1 MEKVLHC
8 LEPLHNGHLGAEE
21 SGHYKE
27 VTIVE
32 IGLNKSQCM
41 DCPPRQKLNNG
52 FCREVAIVVRLP
64 LVEV

>member
-1 MEKVLHC
+1 MEKVLQ
-8 LEPLHNGHLGAEE
+8 LNLSTMATVGTEE
-21 SGHYKE
+21 SGRYKE

-32 IGLNKSQCM
+32 IGLNKSRCM

-52 FCREVAIVVRLP
+52 FCREVAIVARWP